1 MISEQIKRRAF
12 KDELIKNIGNIGVYL
27 KDLRSSTVNQ
37 SQRVVFSKTT
47 EKGKLITIKI

>member
-1 MISEQIKRRAF
+1 MISEQIKHRAF
-12 KDELIKNIGNIGVYL
+12 RDDFIKNIGNIGVYL

-37 SQRVVFSKTT
+37 SRRVVFSKTT